1 MRGGTG
7 QSVLQMALY
16 KLNSEPVPEVP
27 VSATKGVVPKRRQ
40 YRVTPSAQTS
50 IDLVISGRS
59 AEIGVVVTVWRDED
73 EPATGIDEAD
83 EAMSVVCS

>member
-1 MRGGTG
+1 
-7 QSVLQMALY
+7 MALY

-59 AEIGVVVTVWRDED
+59 AELKIGVVVTVWRDED